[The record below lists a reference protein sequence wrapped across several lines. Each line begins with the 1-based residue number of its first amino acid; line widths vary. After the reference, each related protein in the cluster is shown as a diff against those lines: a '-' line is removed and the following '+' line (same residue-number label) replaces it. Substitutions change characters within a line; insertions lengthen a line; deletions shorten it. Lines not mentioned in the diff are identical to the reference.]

1 MSELKQA
8 AVQMIDKL
16 PEEKVQYVIQ
26 YIQQLELPV
35 SKKKVTPKMQA
46 FLDLES
52 MITASD
58 EEIDYQRELAQAREE
73 KYGNIG

>member
-35 SKKKVTPKMQA
+35 SKKKVTSKMQA

-73 KYGNIG
+73 KYGDIG

>member
-35 SKKKVTPKMQA
+35 SKKKVTSKMQA